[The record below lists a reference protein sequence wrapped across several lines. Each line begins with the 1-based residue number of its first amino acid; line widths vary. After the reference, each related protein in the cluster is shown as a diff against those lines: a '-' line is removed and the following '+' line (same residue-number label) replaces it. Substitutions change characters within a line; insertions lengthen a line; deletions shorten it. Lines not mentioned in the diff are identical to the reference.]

1 MNKMFNDPRTI
12 IVKEGGEELLA
23 TNLLYVVPETI
34 LAESKYFLPAI
45 VHSRPPDYDHQGL
58 VVDVLSVGSRT
69 RPEYVSYYSTSHGI
83 LSLKECCVTHLT
95 CNAYAPLI
103 R

>member
-34 LAESKYFLPAI
+34 LAESKYVLPAI

-69 RPEYVSYYSTSHGI
+69 RPEYVRIFQSKYLQSSFLCTVTW
-83 LSLKECCVTHLT
+83 LSFGR
-95 CNAYAPLI
+95 Y
-103 R
+103 